1 MNIMNSKDFFSA
13 LFIGAGLGLVAG
25 ILLAPASGSETI
37 KKLSNGAKDKYNRL
51 KSGAEDLVDDLENDG
66 KNLLDKGK
74 SLAKNFMKDGEE
86 KLDGLKSQ
94 LDKTNI

>member
-1 MNIMNSKDFFSA
+1 MNSKDFFSA

-37 KKLSNGAKDKYNRL
+37 KKLSNGAKDRYNRL
-51 KSGAEDLVDDLENDG
+51 KGSAEDLADNLESEG
-66 KNLLDKGK
+66 KNLLDKG
-74 SLAKNFMKDGEE
+74 SSFAKKYMKDGEE

-94 LDKTNI
+94 LDKTTI